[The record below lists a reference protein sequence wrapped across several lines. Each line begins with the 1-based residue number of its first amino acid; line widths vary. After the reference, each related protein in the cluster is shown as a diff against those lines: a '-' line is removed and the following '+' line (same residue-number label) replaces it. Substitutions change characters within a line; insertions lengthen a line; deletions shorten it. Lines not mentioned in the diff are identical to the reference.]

1 MRTTIVINGPFM
13 DTLPD
18 TKEFLGNYR
27 KSEDDILVTFVT
39 THLQDYMDYSMCA
52 DVYTGSILRD
62 DYGTLQTIK
71 NDFAE
76 NLSAVDVEN
85 VNREKVTFS
94 RK

>member
-1 MRTTIVINGPFM
+1 MYLKRR
-13 DTLPD
+13 D
-18 TKEFLGNYR
+18 E
-27 KSEDDILVTFVT
+27 SENEPLIRF
-39 THLQDYMDYSMCA
+39 
-52 DVYTGSILRD
+52 SILRD